1 MKLIFIT
8 RKIDRGDAL
17 TGFVFTWLAALAKN
31 LDRLYVICQEKGDT
45 SGLPANVEIRSFGK
59 ERGFGRLRQGYEL
72 FRLSYRFAGQAAG
85 FFVHMHPIYAII
97 AWLPAKLRGRK
108 VILWYTHKSVDFKL
122 RLAHTLVDRVLTASP
137 ESFRLLS
144 RKVKV
149 VGHGIDLRKFAPL
162 PNPLHQGEGRYNKRV
177 SSPPRGGGEVGRR
190 KFRIISIGR
199 ISPVKDYESL
209 LKAVE
214 ILVNHKG
221 VKDMMVEVYGRVGL
235 PEHQGYLDSLI
246 EFVHNADLEDC
257 VKFQGELSYEFVD
270 EILHEADLFINMS
283 GTGSIDKA
291 VLEAAAAGLLVISA
305 NEAFAEPLAKISP
318 LFVVQRDEPEKL
330 AEKILAIKSL
340 NTGQKQSLREQL
352 MPWVRKEHALE
363 NLVKKIIAE
372 FKE

>member
-45 SGLPANVEIRSFGK
+45 SGLPAN
-59 ERGFGRLRQGYEL
+59 
-72 FRLSYRFAGQAAG
+72 
-85 FFVHMHPIYAII
+85 
-97 AWLPAKLRGRK
+97 LRGRK

-221 VKDMMVEVYGRVGL
+221 VKDMTVEVYGRVGL

-305 NEAFAEPLAKISP
+305 NEAFAGPLAKISP
-318 LFVVQRDEPEKL
+318 LF
-330 AEKILAIKSL
+330 
-340 NTGQKQSLREQL
+340 
-352 MPWVRKEHALE
+352 
-363 NLVKKIIAE
+363 
-372 FKE
+372 